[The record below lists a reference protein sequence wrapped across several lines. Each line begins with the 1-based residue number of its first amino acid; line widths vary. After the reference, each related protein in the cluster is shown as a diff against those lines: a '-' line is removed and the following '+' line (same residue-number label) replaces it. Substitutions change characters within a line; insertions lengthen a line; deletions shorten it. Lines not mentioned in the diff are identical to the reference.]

1 MVDKQSQPI
10 QYIDVSN
17 LKFDP
22 SNPRLPSNL
31 DGASEE
37 EILRWMCAD
46 GGILDLMQSIGEQG
60 YFDGEP
66 LLVTKTH
73 GPHFIV
79 VEGNRRL
86 AALKL
91 LQNPTLIDYRQ
102 KTMLRIVDEANPAS
116 TSIPCMV
123 YKDREDVLE
132 YLGYR
137 HVTGIKSWSPL
148 AKARYLQELSVSKR
162 FAGVADDP
170 KYRQLAR
177 VIGSRVD
184 YVKRILAGLKLYDE
198 IESEDFYGIK
208 DLDEDTISFSLV
220 TTALGHPGIVD
231 FLRLAS
237 SQDLEQQNLDR
248 KNLENLTRWTFEKM
262 DGRTRLGE
270 SRHFRDLNKVVASD
284 IALTKFRD
292 NERTLQEALLY
303 TDQPAENLRNL
314 LQTAKR
320 SLQDGLEQVY
330 LVREGLDPS
339 HGELLQDIEFL
350 TEDISAIVSQRLRRA
365 KDMHGKSQS
374 GK

>member
-1 MVDKQSQPI
+1 MVAKQSQPVRD
-10 QYIDVSN
+10 IDVASLN
-17 LKFDP
+17 FDP
-22 SNPRLPSNL
+22 SNPRLPSSL
-31 DGASEE
+31 DGATEE

-46 GGILDLMQSIGEQG
+46 GGILDLMRSIGEQG

-66 LLVTKTH
+66 LLVTKTDESDYV
-73 GPHFIV
+73 V

-91 LQNPTLIDYRQ
+91 LQDPTLIDYRQ
-102 KTMLRIVDEANPAS
+102 KTMQRIVKEANRPP
-116 TSIPCMV
+116 TSVPCMV

-162 FAGVADDP
+162 FADVEEDL

-198 IESEDFYGIK
+198 IESHEFYGIK

-231 FLRLAS
+231 FLKLDS
-237 SQDLEQQNLDR
+237 SQDLDQKKLDK
-248 KNLENLTRWTFEKM
+248 KNLEDLTRWTFERT

-284 IALTKFRD
+284 VALAEFRD
-292 NERTLQEALLY
+292 NRRTLQEALLY

-314 LQTAKR
+314 LQTAKK

-330 LVREGLDPS
+330 LVREGLDRGHS
-339 HGELLQDIEFL
+339 ELVQDIEFL
-350 TEDISAIVSQRLRRA
+350 TEDIAAILSQRLRRA
-365 KDMHGKSQS
+365 KDMHGNSHS

>member
-1 MVDKQSQPI
+1 MVTNPSQPVQHI
-10 QYIDVSN
+10 EVSSLN
-17 LKFDP
+17 FDP
-22 SNPRLPSNL
+22 SNPRLPSSL
-31 DGASEE
+31 DEATEE

-46 GGILDLMQSIGEQG
+46 GGILDLMRSIGEQG

-66 LLVTKTH
+66 LLVTKSNES
-73 GPHFIV
+73 GYVV

-102 KTMLRIVDEANPAS
+102 KTMLRIVDEANTTP
-116 TSIPCMV
+116 TNVPCMV
-123 YKDREDVLE
+123 YKDKDDVLE

-162 FAGVADDP
+162 FADVDDDL

-184 YVKRILAGLKLYDE
+184 YVKRILAGLKLYDD
-198 IESEDFYGIK
+198 IEENGFYGIK

-231 FLRLAS
+231 FLGLDS
-237 SQDLEQQNLDR
+237 SQDLEQHNLDQ
-248 KNLENLTRWTFEKM
+248 KNLEDLTRWTFERL

-270 SRHFRDLNKVVASD
+270 SRHFRDLNKVVAKE
-284 IALTKFRD
+284 IALKEFRE
-292 NERTLQEALLY
+292 NHRTLQEALLY
-303 TDQPAENLRNL
+303 TDQPAENLRKL

-330 LVREGLDPS
+330 LVRGGLDENHS
-339 HGELLQDIEFL
+339 ELLKDIEFL
-350 TEDISAIVSQRLRRA
+350 TEDISAILSKRLRRA
-365 KDMHGKSQS
+365 RESQGKSAN
-374 GK
+374 G